1 MDITASL
8 LQVQRDN
15 IKETRTLGK
24 LSKEKIEN
32 IVRKCVVTESSC
44 WLWQG
49 RIGDNNKGHQ
59 HGLIWFKGNWR
70 FVHRLMY
77 HNFVEDVPEY
87 VNKHGALQVN
97 HACTHQ
103 HDGRC
108 INPAHLYLGTPK
120 HNMQDALK
128 DGTKN
133 KTPSGEENYNATVSN
148 DQVKQALALKNS
160 SLTQKEIASLFGVNQ
175 SQISR
180 WFNKKTR
187 SLN

>member
-1 MDITASL
+1 
-8 LQVQRDN
+8 
-15 IKETRTLGK
+15 
-24 LSKEKIEN
+24 
-32 IVRKCVVTESSC
+32 
-44 WLWQG
+44 
-49 RIGDNNKGHQ
+49 
-59 HGLIWFKGNWR
+59 
-70 FVHRLMY
+70 
-77 HNFVEDVPEY
+77 
-87 VNKHGALQVN
+87 
-97 HACTHQ
+97 
-103 HDGRC
+103 
-108 INPAHLYLGTPK
+108 
-120 HNMQDALK
+120 MQDALK